1 MATDS
6 ELSSWSARRSRAYRR
21 LGNAV
26 QRIGKRI
33 VNLQSISAIWIDV
46 GAHLGEKTFAH
57 AHDNPSLTVF
67 AFEPTWE
74 LARQVM
80 GRLSNFVV
88 FPMAV
93 SAKDGLADFYLN
105 AQDDTSSLL
114 PFDPEGVRRWDGGQ
128 FLRPKSKICV
138 PTIRLDTFMNAMDLR
153 TVDYLKID
161 TQGSD
166 LAVVQSAGSRLRD
179 VRKVTLEVD
188 VTPVRAYQG
197 SAGQAETLAY
207 MQEQGFQLTE
217 VESQTRGQ
225 EENLTFVR
233 ID

>member
-1 MATDS
+1 
-6 ELSSWSARRSRAYRR
+6 
-21 LGNAV
+21 
-26 QRIGKRI
+26 
-33 VNLQSISAIWIDV
+33 
-46 GAHLGEKTFAH
+46 
-57 AHDNPSLTVF
+57 
-67 AFEPTWE
+67 
-74 LARQVM
+74 
-80 GRLSNFVV
+80 
-88 FPMAV
+88 
-93 SAKDGLADFYLN
+93 
-105 AQDDTSSLL
+105 
-114 PFDPEGVRRWDGGQ
+114 
-128 FLRPKSKICV
+128 
-138 PTIRLDTFMNAMDLR
+138 MNAMNLR